1 VKAKILLV
9 DDDPD
14 LVRALR
20 LRLRA
25 NNYEVATASDGYAAI
40 ASAQK
45 ERPSLIILDLGLPV
59 GDGFVVLERLQNS
72 DTLAG
77 IPVIVLSARD
87 PQSNEERALKAGAAA
102 FFQKPADNDEL
113 LNVIRV
119 SLGSGKAAAAPWPSR
134 VTPESARRRFWRPPA
149 WRRAGS
155 GGWSC
160 ARAAPTWR
168 AASRSASLANS
179 SSDHAARRPPRS
191 KRRCSGERPRQRDNC
206 SRATA

>member
-1 VKAKILLV
+1 MPRPKILLV

-14 LVRALR
+14 LLRALR

-25 NNYEVATASDGYAAI
+25 NNYEVATACDGYTAI

-59 GDGFVVLERLQNS
+59 GDGFVVLDRLQNS
-72 DTLAG
+72 DALSG

-87 PQSNEERALKAGAAA
+87 PQTNEERALKAGAAA

-119 SLGSGKAAAAPWPSR
+119 SLGPGTAQQAAWPS
-134 VTPESARRRFWRPPA
+134 
-149 WRRAGS
+149 
-155 GGWSC
+155 
-160 ARAAPTWR
+160 
-168 AASRSASLANS
+168 
-179 SSDHAARRPPRS
+179 
-191 KRRCSGERPRQRDNC
+191 
-206 SRATA
+206 